1 MPSVILNRELAR
13 RFTAG
18 ETRID
23 LDGDV
28 QNVRGV
34 IQRLDERFPG
44 LGGALRGQMSV
55 AIDGVLFQDC
65 LLETVGTNSEV
76 CFMPAIDGG

>member
-18 ETRID
+18 QTRID
-23 LDGDV
+23 LAQSDDS
-28 QNVRGV
+28 VRGV
-34 IQRLDERFPG
+34 ISALDQRFPG
-44 LGGALRGQMSV
+44 LGAELRSGMAV

-65 LLETVGTNSEV
+65 MLEAVSVNSEV
-76 CFMPAIDGG
+76 CFLPALDSG